1 MRPSP
6 ATAETDMEL
15 REISDEELIEMAF
28 EALVPFANMAEVTDT
43 VTIQDVRHARDV
55 VRFLSE
61 RLTVAKRFKRP

>member
-1 MRPSP
+1 MI
-6 ATAETDMEL
+6 EM

-28 EALVPFANMAEVTDT
+28 EALVPFANMADVTDDIK
-43 VTIQDVRHARDV
+43 IQDVRHARDV

>member
-1 MRPSP
+1 MSKP
-6 ATAETDMEL
+6 AIDFK
-15 REISDEELIEMAF
+15 EISDEELIEMAF

-43 VTIQDVRHARDV
+43 VTLQDVRYARDV